1 MESSQ
6 EISNEFAEINV
17 PYPCSIDPMDFLSR
31 KCKRGKKP
39 SKSSNAFM
47 IYRKMFSKELR
58 KKNHKIPQSK
68 ISGMASAS
76 WKNESKDIKDAYH
89 KLAEDVDRLFLE
101 SHNDNSVENPIE
113 PVNANSEGIESS
125 SLIPNPQNIDISAD
139 NILEHN
145 LYINAQILP
154 YYWPVSE
161 YQFTYDVASMTYCIT
176 SIYDN

>member
-1 MESSQ
+1 MTDKAFIRRSESSNKMESSQ

-31 KCKRGKKP
+31 KCKR
-39 SKSSNAFM
+39 
-47 IYRKMFSKELR
+47 ELR

-101 SHNDNSVENPIE
+101 SHQDNSVENPIE

-139 NILEHN
+139 NILEHHN
-145 LYINAQILP
+145 LYINAPILP
-154 YYWPVSE
+154 YYLPVSE

-176 SIYDN
+176 SIYYN